1 MLDALPLGFVA
12 SALASREPSSYTI
25 TKDFASTI
33 RLSAQ
38 ASTSITL
45 KGGVTATL
53 GQFMVGGS
61 TTFTQTNSTTVSNA
75 ITLRRTTAQQ
85 ITTPAPGSPDNTV
98 FIGLRR
104 PQIELTGNE
113 MNLRFRFLKALDTY
127 ALTAADLKNNPAVR
141 SLFLPQTIQ
150 SILNTYPLL
159 ADPSGASLV
168 KPRFKLRLSILLSA
182 GVRDL
187 FTFTSSDNTTFSEA
201 KTSTTS
207 VTITESFKFKNKR
220 LEAAFEANQ
229 KLDVTQTS
237 VQEVSTTKVI
247 GLSTTLNR
255 ASLGI
260 SKVFYDR
267 VFKTFV
273 IVDAG
278 APVMSGQ
285 PVVNGRITDAK
296 GVPIPGAVV
305 KLEQD
310 NTEYA
315 AVSDANGNYTIA
327 TAGGDR
333 LAAGNAQITCGN
345 IVRSVVLGG
354 TANAMNLSG
363 VDALSARQLQC
374 DVGGIIA

>member
-1 MLDALPLGFVA
+1 M
-12 SALASREPSSYTI
+12 E
-25 TKDFASTI
+25 
-33 RLSAQ
+33 
-38 ASTSITL
+38 
-45 KGGVTATL
+45 
-53 GQFMVGGS
+53 
-61 TTFTQTNSTTVSNA
+61 
-75 ITLRRTTAQQ
+75 
-85 ITTPAPGSPDNTV
+85 
-98 FIGLRR
+98 
-104 PQIELTGNE
+104 E
-113 MNLRFRFLKALDTY
+113 
-127 ALTAADLKNNPAVR
+127 
-141 SLFLPQTIQ
+141 
-150 SILNTYPLL
+150 
-159 ADPSGASLV
+159 
-168 KPRFKLRLSILLSA
+168 LLS
-182 GVRDL
+182 RY
-187 FTFTSSDNTTFSEA
+187 
-201 KTSTTS
+201 
-207 VTITESFKFKNKR
+207 

-333 LAAGNAQITCGN
+333 LAAGIMP
-345 IVRSVVLGG
+345 R
-354 TANAMNLSG
+354 
-363 VDALSARQLQC
+363 
-374 DVGGIIA
+374 